1 MFDVAV
7 IGLGAMGS
15 AALYHLAR
23 RGVRVIGFDQYDP
36 PHVLGSSHGETRVI
50 REAYFEDPVYVPLV
64 QRAYELWHELQ
75 EFTKEPL
82 YIRTGGLMI
91 GHPDSGVV
99 QGTLRSAQE
108 HQLPHEVLSAED
120 IHQTHPGIRPAQGMV
135 GVLEPRAG
143 IVHPERC
150 IAGHLRGAKEFGAV
164 LCPNQKVLGWE
175 ESGAGLRVRT
185 ASQEIVASRVILTT
199 GAWIEQY
206 HIELGL
212 EIERQVLLWFQPR
225 RPELFTSIP
234 IHLWE
239 YAPDKYFYGFPDLGT
254 GLKIAFHHQGPKTS
268 VDDPRQ
274 VNATDIERMREILR
288 QFLPEAD
295 GDFLRATVCLY
306 TNTRD
311 GHFIIDRHPD
321 SPNVIVGSP
330 CSGHGFKFA
339 SAIGEVLADLAT
351 NRPPRVDLIRFSIRR
366 FGIP

>member
-23 RGVRVIGFDQYDP
+23 RGVRAIGFDQHNP
-36 PHVLGSSHGETRVI
+36 PHLLGSSHGETRVI

-64 QRAYELWHELQ
+64 QRAYELWFELQ
-75 EFTKEPL
+75 EFAQEPL

-91 GHPDSGVV
+91 GDPDSGVV

-108 HQLPHEVLSAED
+108 HRLPHEVLDACD
-120 IHQTHPGIRPAQGMV
+120 INQRYPGIRPANGMV
-135 GVLEPRAG
+135 GVFEPRAG

-150 IAGHLRGAKEFGAV
+150 IASHLAGARKFGAV
-164 LCPNQKVLGWE
+164 LRPNEKVLNWE
-175 ESGAGLRVRT
+175 ESGAGLRVQT
-185 ASQEIVASRVILTT
+185 ASQEIVASRVVLTT

-206 HIELGL
+206 HLELGL

-254 GLKIAFHHQGPKTS
+254 GLKIAFHHQGTQTN
-268 VDDPRQ
+268 VNDPRL
-274 VNATDIERMREILR
+274 VNAADIERMREILSR
-288 QFLPEAD
+288 FLPEAE
-295 GDFLRATVCLY
+295 GDFLRGTVCLY

-311 GHFIIDRHPD
+311 GHFIIDRHPEY
-321 SPNVIVGSP
+321 PNVIVGSP

-351 NRPPRVDLIRFSIRR
+351 DRPPRVVLDRFAIGR